1 MDIRALFFKFNHMN
15 IFNLKTEVIHEGGV
29 MLTYK
34 MDESEL
40 ENYNSVLQDLQE
52 HVSNL
57 NYGTVLRIA
66 VSPKIPIPVDASEP
80 LYMYYPTG
88 TNLETIL
95 EQMEVIQNQ
104 QWTIRNQESVLED
117 LMFGIV
123 RQGNER
129 IPYRLHCDTRLQF
142 NIDMGRINVM
152 VLSDSVDIILTKEWD
167 GDPVSVLEQIEASLV
182 THGFN
187 RGFGTTPTINSIRI

>member
-1 MDIRALFFKFNHMN
+1 MN
-15 IFNLKTEVIHEGGV
+15 ILNLKTEVIHEGEV
-29 MLTYK
+29 MVTYR

-40 ENYNSVLQDLQE
+40 ENYDSVLRDLQE
-52 HVSNL
+52 HVGTL
-57 NYGTVLRIA
+57 NYSTVLRIA
-66 VSPKIPIPVDASEP
+66 VSPKIPKPIDASEP

-104 QWTIRNQESVLED
+104 QWTIRNQESILED

-123 RQGNER
+123 RQGDER

-152 VLSDSVDIILTKEWD
+152 VVSDSVDIILPKEWD
-167 GDPVSVLEQIEASLV
+167 GDSDSVLEQIEANLV
-182 THGFN
+182 IHGFN
-187 RGFGTTPTINSIRI
+187 RGFGTTPIINSIKI

>member
-1 MDIRALFFKFNHMN
+1 MN
-15 IFNLKTEVIHEGGV
+15 IFNLKTEVIHDGEV
-29 MLTYK
+29 MVTYK

-40 ENYNSVLQDLQE
+40 ENYNSVLQDLQK
-52 HVSNL
+52 HVNEF
-57 NYGTVLRIA
+57 YGNSVLRIA
-66 VSPKIPIPVDASEP
+66 VSPKIPIPIDASEP

-142 NIDMGRINVM
+142 NIDMGKINVM
-152 VLSDSVDIILTKEWD
+152 VLSDSVDIILPKEWE
-167 GDPVSVLEQIEASLV
+167 GDPDSVLEQIEANLV
-182 THGFN
+182 IHGFN
-187 RGFGTTPTINSIRI
+187 RGFGPTPTINPIRI